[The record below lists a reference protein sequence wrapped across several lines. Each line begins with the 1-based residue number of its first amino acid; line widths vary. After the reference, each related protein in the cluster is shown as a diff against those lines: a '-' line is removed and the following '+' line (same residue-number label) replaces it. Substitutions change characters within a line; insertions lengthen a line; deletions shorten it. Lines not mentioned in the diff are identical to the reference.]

1 MGTDPPATPRK
12 TIKRNDKRRLIV
24 EAAVR
29 VLMRDGLKG
38 CTARAVADESP
49 LTKSAIHYYFD
60 STEEIVD
67 AAMDAHLE
75 EFLRRLLDAAASH
88 KEPTERF
95 WAVVQTYFA
104 TFNEAPGSAVVW
116 LAYWLQ
122 NMDFGRREYNERIQ
136 NRIVGVLS
144 QTLAET
150 GADESAARSQAL
162 FSYLIGTV
170 LRQEVY
176 PVEFDEIRD
185 EVANLIGLGEAARK
199 PSRNLAS

>member
-1 MGTDPPATPRK
+1 MV
-12 TIKRNDKRRLIV
+12 KRENKRRLIV

-60 STEEIVD
+60 STEELVD
-67 AAMDAHLE
+67 AAMEAHLE
-75 EFLRRLLDAAASH
+75 EFLQRLLDVAASH
-88 KEPTERF
+88 TEPTERF
-95 WAVVQTYFA
+95 WAVVQSYWA
-104 TFNEAPGSAVVW
+104 TFNEAQGSAVVW

-122 NMDFGRREYNERIQ
+122 NIEVGRQHHNERIQ
-136 NRIVGVLS
+136 GRIVGVLS
-144 QTLAET
+144 QSLADT
-150 GADESAARSQAL
+150 GLKEPTARSQAL

-176 PVEFDEIRD
+176 PIPFSQIRT
-185 EVANLIGLGEAARK
+185 EVAKLVGIEEFGHRS
-199 PSRNLAS
+199 PRNMAS

>member
-1 MGTDPPATPRK
+1 MGSDPSATPPK
-12 TIKRNDKRRLIV
+12 IVKRENKRRLIV

-60 STEEIVD
+60 STDEIVD
-67 AAMDAHLE
+67 AAMEAHLDG
-75 EFLRRLLDAAASH
+75 FLQRLLDVATSH
-88 KEPTERF
+88 TDPTERF
-95 WAVVQTYFA
+95 WAVVQTYWA
-104 TFNEAPGSAVVW
+104 TFYEAEGSAVVW

-122 NMDFGRREYNERIQ
+122 NMELGRRHHNERIQ
-136 NRIVGVLS
+136 DRIVGVLS
-144 QTLAET
+144 QSLADAGMNEPT
-150 GADESAARSQAL
+150 ARSQAL

-176 PVEFDEIRD
+176 PIPFAQVRA
-185 EVANLIGLGEAARK
+185 EVAKLVGLGETGHTSAR
-199 PSRNLAS
+199 NMAS